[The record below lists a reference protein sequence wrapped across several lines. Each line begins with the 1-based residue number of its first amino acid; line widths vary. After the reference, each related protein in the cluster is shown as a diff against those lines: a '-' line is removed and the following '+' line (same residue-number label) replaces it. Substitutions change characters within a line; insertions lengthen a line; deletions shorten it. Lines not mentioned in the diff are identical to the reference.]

1 MLISLDAFLLLVRC
15 NSFLD
20 SSKLSLIF
28 FNTWVEKLKR
38 SNFELVGTYV
48 EGWKDFSGLRIEKFR
63 KNA

>member
-1 MLISLDAFLLLVRC
+1 M
-15 NSFLD
+15 
-20 SSKLSLIF
+20 

-48 EGWKDFSGLRIEKFR
+48 EGWEDFSGLRIEKFR